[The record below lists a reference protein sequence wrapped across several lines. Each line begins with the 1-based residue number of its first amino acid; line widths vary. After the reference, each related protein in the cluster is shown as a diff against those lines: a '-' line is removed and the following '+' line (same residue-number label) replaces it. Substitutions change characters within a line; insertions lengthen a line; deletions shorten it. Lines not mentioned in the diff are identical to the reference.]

1 MSGSGFVGS
10 AASPSISRGSSCG
23 RALLVA
29 AALVL
34 ASAGRVVAEDR
45 ASLSALVERFDH
57 LTVGKP
63 LLVGPMTLSSGHLE
77 CKLQSGNAAP
87 VLAGDDVV
95 GVYFE
100 GAGLMEYLSV
110 DPVEAPSVM
119 FNARKGSSLKPEK
132 TDKGVRLRDNFT
144 RILWLVQGQPVPAL
158 SGQPGSPL
166 TAGFAGQREK
176 FRRISAAPLSYDFAI
191 QKLNSPE
198 TALVRAELDGGAEAL
213 VYELGGT
220 LNPSEGLAAVRSSES
235 DDPEMRKLLFRVTL
249 SHQPVGWD
257 ARDVPRPRVVLTD
270 VDVDLKAS
278 AGSDAALTVVETLL
292 PMDRA
297 LGALWLNLES
307 TVYTTFGRNLSKRS
321 ERLRKVT
328 DEAGRSLVFVHDWD
342 QALVQLAEPAA
353 PGRPIKLKFDIDGD
367 FLVQP
372 GGDSYWELGVRDWF
386 PQPALIGQFYT
397 FHANVRVKKPF
408 VPFAPGKTIRRATEG
423 DENLLETRID
433 RPICFAVILAGRYD
447 FAEEERNGVTIRVAT
462 YALKNER
469 AVKQLTN
476 LAGNIIQYYQEFLGP
491 FPLPELNIIEI
502 SSYGFGQA
510 PPGTMFITREAFN
523 PLIGEENQLY
533 SEGINER
540 FAHEI
545 AHQYWGTAVKMP
557 THEEQWITESFAEYC
572 AGLFLK
578 VYKNEATFRKLA
590 KHWRTRPNWATDAA
604 PIPLANR
611 AWVSDDATSRFAIR
625 TGLLYNKGPVLLGA
639 LHKELGDETFFTFL
653 KSYQKS
659 FAWKFGSTKT
669 LAGLLQFM
677 TKKDYMPFF
686 EKYYWGIEM
695 PKD

>member
-1 MSGSGFVGS
+1 MSGSGFDAS
-10 AASPSISRGSSCG
+10 ATSPSTSPGSSRG
-23 RALLVA
+23 RAFLL
-29 AALVL
+29 AALAL
-34 ASAGRVVAEDR
+34 ASAGRVFAEDR
-45 ASLSALVERFDH
+45 ESLRALVERFDH
-57 LTVGKP
+57 LAVGKAM
-63 LLVGPMTLSSGHLE
+63 LVGPLTLSSGHIE

-95 GVYFE
+95 GIYFE
-100 GAGLMEYLSV
+100 GQGSMEYLSV

-144 RILWLVQGQPVPAL
+144 RILWLAQGQPLPSL

-166 TAGFAGQREK
+166 AAGFASQREK
-176 FRRISAAPLSYDFAI
+176 FRRLSGPPLSYDFAI

-198 TALVRAELDGGAEAL
+198 TPQVRVEMDGGAQDL
-213 VYELGGT
+213 LYELGGT
-220 LNPSEGLAAVRSSES
+220 LNPAEGLSAVRSSES
-235 DDPEMRKLLFRVTL
+235 DDPEMRKLLFHVTL

-257 ARDVPRPRVVLTD
+257 PRDVPTPRVVLTD

-278 AGSDAALTVVETLL
+278 AGSDAALTVVETLV
-292 PMDRA
+292 PMERPLAA
-297 LGALWLNLES
+297 LRLDLES
-307 TVYTTFGRNLSKRS
+307 TVYTTFGRNLTKRS

-328 DEAGRSLVFVHDWD
+328 DEAGRTLAFVHDYD
-342 QALVQLAEPAA
+342 DAHVQLAEPAA
-353 PGRPIKLKFDIDGD
+353 PGRPIKLKFEIDGD

-372 GGDSYWELGVRDWF
+372 SGDSFWELGVWDWF

-408 VPFAPGKTIRRATEG
+408 VPFAPGKTIRRASEG
-423 DENLLETRID
+423 DENVLETRID

-447 FAEEERNGVTIRVAT
+447 FAEEERNGLTIRVAT
-462 YALKNER
+462 YALKNDR

-476 LAGNIIQYYQEFLGP
+476 LAANIIQYYQEFLGP
-491 FPLPELNIIEI
+491 FPMAEFNIIEI
-502 SSYGFGQA
+502 NDFGFGQA
-510 PPGTMFITREAFN
+510 PPGTMFITKEAFN
-523 PLIGEENQLY
+523 PLIDEENQLY

-557 THEEQWITESFAEYC
+557 SREEQWITESFAEYC

-590 KHWRTRPNWATDAA
+590 KHWRTQANWATDSA

-611 AWVSDDATSRFAIR
+611 VWISDDATSRFAMR

-686 EKYYWGIEM
+686 EKYFWGIEM

>member
-1 MSGSGFVGS
+1 MSGSDFGAS
-10 AASPSISRGSSCG
+10 ATSPNTSPGSSRG
-23 RALLVA
+23 RALLLAV
-29 AALVL
+29 LVL
-34 ASAGRVVAEDR
+34 ASAGHGFAEDR
-45 ASLSALVERFDH
+45 ESLPALIERFDH
-57 LTVGKP
+57 LTVGKAM
-63 LLVGPMTLSSGHLE
+63 LVGPLTLSSGHIE

-95 GVYFE
+95 GIYFE
-100 GAGLMEYLSV
+100 GLGSMEYLSV

-144 RILWLVQGQPVPAL
+144 RILWLAQGQPLPSL
-158 SGQPGSPL
+158 SGQPASPL
-166 TAGFAGQREK
+166 TAGFASQREK
-176 FRRISAAPLSYDFAI
+176 FRRLSGPPLSYDFAI
-191 QKLNSPE
+191 PKLNSPE
-198 TALVRAELDGGAEAL
+198 TPQVRVEMDGGAEDL
-213 VYELGGT
+213 IYGLGGT
-220 LNPSEGLAAVRSSES
+220 LNPSEGLSAARASES
-235 DDPEMRKLLFRVTL
+235 DDPEMRKFLFRVML
-249 SHQPVGWD
+249 SHQPIGWD
-257 ARDVPRPRVVLTD
+257 SRDVPKPRVLLTD
-270 VDVDLKAS
+270 VDLELKAS
-278 AGSDAALTVVETLL
+278 AGSDASLTIVETLVPVERPL
-292 PMDRA
+292 AA
-297 LGALWLNLES
+297 LRLDLDS
-307 TVYTTFGRNLSKRS
+307 TVYTFFGRNLTKRS

-328 DEAGRSLVFVHDWD
+328 DEAGRSLVFVHDYD
-342 QALVQLAEPAA
+342 EALVQLAEPAA
-353 PGRPIKLKFDIDGD
+353 ADRPIKLKFEIDGN

-372 GGDSYWELGVRDWF
+372 GGDSYWELGSRGWF
-386 PQPALIGQFYT
+386 PQPSVGGQFYT
-397 FHANVRVKKPF
+397 FHAVVRVKKPF
-408 VPFAPGKTIRRATEG
+408 VPFAPGTTVRRAAEG
-423 DENLLETRID
+423 DENVLETRVD
-433 RPICFAVILAGRYD
+433 KPIRFAPILAGQYELQEDVRQ
-447 FAEEERNGVTIRVAT
+447 GVKIRVAT
-462 YALKNER
+462 YALKNDR

-491 FPLPELNIIEI
+491 FPFSEFDIIEI
-502 SSYGFGQA
+502 NDFGFGQA
-510 PPGTMFITREAFN
+510 PPGIMFITKEAFN

-545 AHQYWGTAVKMP
+545 AHQYWGVAVKWP
-557 THEEQWITESFAEYC
+557 TSEEQWLSESFAEYC

-590 KHWRTRPNWATDAA
+590 KHWRTQANWATDAA

-611 AWVSDDATSRFAIR
+611 VWISDDATSRFAMR

-639 LHKELGDETFFTFL
+639 LHKELGDEAFFTFL

-669 LAGLLQFM
+669 LAGLLQYM

>member
-1 MSGSGFVGS
+1 
-10 AASPSISRGSSCG
+10 
-23 RALLVA
+23 
-29 AALVL
+29 
-34 ASAGRVVAEDR
+34 
-45 ASLSALVERFDH
+45 
-57 LTVGKP
+57 
-63 LLVGPMTLSSGHLE
+63 
-77 CKLQSGNAAP
+77 
-87 VLAGDDVV
+87 
-95 GVYFE
+95 
-100 GAGLMEYLSV
+100 
-110 DPVEAPSVM
+110 M

-144 RILWLVQGQPVPAL
+144 RILWLAQGQPVPSL
-158 SGQPGSPL
+158 VGQPSSPL
-166 TAGFAGQREK
+166 TAGFASQREK
-176 FRRISAAPLSYDFAI
+176 FRRLSGPPLSYGFAI
-191 QKLNSPE
+191 QKLNAPE
-198 TALVRAELDGGAEAL
+198 TPQVRVEMDGGAQDL
-213 VYELGGT
+213 LYELEGT
-220 LNPSEGLAAVRSSES
+220 LNPAEGLWAVRSSES
-235 DDPEMRKLLFRVTL
+235 DDPEMRKLLFHVTL

-257 ARDVPRPRVVLTD
+257 PRDVPKPRVVLTD

-278 AGSDAALTVVETLL
+278 AGSDAVLTVVETLV
-292 PMDRA
+292 PMERPLTA
-297 LGALWLNLES
+297 LRLDLES
-307 TVYTTFGRNLSKRS
+307 TVYTTFGRNLTKRS

-328 DEAGRSLVFVHDWD
+328 DEAGRTLGFVHDYD

-353 PGRPIKLKFDIDGD
+353 PGRPIKLKFEIDGD

-372 GGDSYWELGVRDWF
+372 GGDSFWELGVWDWF

-408 VPFAPGKTIRRATEG
+408 VPFAPGKTIRRASEG
-423 DENLLETRID
+423 DENVLETRID
-433 RPICFAVILAGRYD
+433 KPICFAVILAGRYD
-447 FAEEERNGVTIRVAT
+447 FAEEERNGLTIRVAT

-476 LAGNIIQYYQEFLGP
+476 LAANIIQYYQEFLGP
-491 FPLPELNIIEI
+491 FPMPEFNIIEI
-502 SSYGFGQA
+502 NDFGFGQA
-510 PPGTMFITREAFN
+510 PPGTMFITKEAFN
-523 PLIGEENQLY
+523 PLIDEANQLY

-557 THEEQWITESFAEYC
+557 SREEQWITESFAEYC

-578 VYKNEATFRKLA
+578 VYKNEATFRKLS
-590 KHWRTRPNWATDAA
+590 KHWRTQANWASDAA

-611 AWVSDDATSRFAIR
+611 VWISDDATSRFAMR

-639 LHKELGDETFFTFL
+639 LHKDLGDEAFFTFL

-695 PKD
+695 PRD

>member
-1 MSGSGFVGS
+1 MSGSGFGASATSPNTSPGS
-10 AASPSISRGSSCG
+10 RSVRAAV
-23 RALLVA
+23 L
-29 AALVL
+29 AALAL
-34 ASAGRVVAEDR
+34 AAG
-45 ASLSALVERFDH
+45 ASLFGADRPTLPAIIEQFDH
-57 LTVGKP
+57 LSVGKSM
-63 LLVGPMTLSSGHLE
+63 LVGPVTLSSGHLE

-100 GAGLMEYLSV
+100 GTGSMEYLSV

-144 RILWLVQGQPVPAL
+144 RILWIAQGQPMPSL
-158 SGQPGSPL
+158 SGQPSTAL
-166 TAGFAGQREK
+166 TPGFAGQREK
-176 FRRISAAPLSYDFAI
+176 FRRLNGAPLSYDFAM

-198 TALVRAELDGGAEAL
+198 TPLVRVEMDGGAEDL
-213 VYELGGT
+213 LYELGGT
-220 LNPSEGLAAVRSSES
+220 LNPSEGLSAVRSTES
-235 DDPEMRKLLFRVTL
+235 DDPEMRKLLFHVTL
-249 SHQPVGWD
+249 SRQPIGWD
-257 ARDVPRPRVVLTD
+257 PRDVPKPRVVLTD

-278 AGSDAALTVVETLL
+278 AGSDATLTVAETLL
-292 PMDRA
+292 PMDRPLA
-297 LGALWLNLES
+297 VLRLDLES
-307 TVYTTFGRNLSKRS
+307 TVYTTFGRNLSTRH
-321 ERLRKVT
+321 ERLHKVT
-328 DEAGRSLVFVHDWD
+328 DESGRALSFVHDYD

-353 PGRPIKLKFDIDGD
+353 PGRPIKLKFEIDGD

-372 GGDSYWELGVRDWF
+372 GGDSFWELGVWDWF
-386 PQPALIGQFYT
+386 PQPPLSGQFYT
-397 FHANVRVKKPF
+397 FHASVRVKKPF
-408 VPFAPGKTIRRATEG
+408 VPFAPGKTIRRASEG
-423 DENLLETRID
+423 DENVLETRID
-433 RPICFAVILAGRYD
+433 KPICFAVILAGRYD
-447 FAEEERNGVTIRVAT
+447 FAEEEKNGVTIRVAT

-476 LAGNIIQYYQEFLGP
+476 LAANIIQYYQEFLGP
-491 FPLPELNIIEI
+491 FPMPEFNIIEI
-502 SSYGFGQA
+502 NSFGFGQA
-510 PPGTMFITREAFN
+510 PPGTMFITKEAFN
-523 PLIGEENQLY
+523 PLIEEENQFY

-557 THEEQWITESFAEYC
+557 SHDEQWITESFAEYC

-590 KHWRTRPNWATDAA
+590 KHWRTRANFATEAA
-604 PIPLANR
+604 PVPLANR
-611 AWVSDDATSRFAIR
+611 VWVSNDATTRFAIR
-625 TGLLYNKGPVLLGA
+625 TGLLYDKGPVLLYA
-639 LHKELGDETFFTFL
+639 LHKDLGDEAFFTFL

-686 EKYYWGIEM
+686 EKNYWGIEM